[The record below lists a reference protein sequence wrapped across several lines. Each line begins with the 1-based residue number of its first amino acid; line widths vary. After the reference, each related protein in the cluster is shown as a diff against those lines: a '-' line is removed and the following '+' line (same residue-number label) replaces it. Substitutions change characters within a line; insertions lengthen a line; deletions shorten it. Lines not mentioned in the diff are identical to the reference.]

1 MCVILGV
8 RQVPSTIS
16 RVYGGWEFGEG
27 VPCSVFRVPCS
38 VSRVMGKVDISLS
51 IIGISILLITE
62 RYR

>member
-27 VPCSVFRVPCS
+27 VPCSV
-38 VSRVMGKVDISLS
+38 SRVMGTGISLS
-51 IIGISILLITE
+51 IIGISILLISE

>member
-27 VPCSVFRVPCS
+27 VPCSV
-38 VSRVMGKVDISLS
+38 SRVMAISFS
-51 IIGISILLITE
+51 MIEVGFP
-62 RYR
+62 YC

>member
-27 VPCSVFRVPCS
+27 VPCSV
-38 VSRVMGKVDISLS
+38 SRMMGKVSHFQ
-51 IIGISILLITE
+51 
-62 RYR
+62 

>member
-16 RVYGGWEFGEG
+16 RVYGGWKFGKG
-27 VPCSVFRVPCS
+27 VPCS
-38 VSRVMGKVDISLS
+38 VSRVMAISLS
-51 IIGISILLITE
+51 IIGISILLISE